1 MPSKRVPDHA
11 TPRAAGGGGPG
22 LRRRPHA
29 EGPRT
34 HQIVVR
40 LSAREYASIRAV
52 TDSAG
57 MVPGAWLG
65 EVGVRVAAGK
75 GDPIPSRWLDLV
87 DELVICRRD
96 IANVA
101 RLLRT
106 GTAAEE
112 LTLVR
117 RILARVDEVT
127 DRAATAAR
135 AARPQ

>member
-1 MPSKRVPDHA
+1 MPSERAPDNA
-11 TPRAAGGGGPG
+11 TPRAAGSGGPG

-52 TDSAG
+52 TDGAG

-65 EVGVRVAAGK
+65 ELGVRVAAGK

-87 DELVICRRD
+87 EELVICRRD
-96 IANVA
+96 IAKVA
-101 RLLRT
+101 RLLNA
-106 GTAAEE
+106 GLDAKE
-112 LTLVR
+112 LVVVR
-117 RILARVDEVT
+117 RVLARVDEVT
-127 DRAATAAR
+127 DMAAR
-135 AARPQ
+135 AARSTRPR